1 MRLTVS
7 QYLARFPDHAINTFL
22 GDAPLGDTSLT
33 AGVSSLASW
42 HFVQLASVQRMRRDC
57 RA

>member
-7 QYLARFPDHAINTFL
+7 QYLAQLPYRTTNTFW

-33 AGVSSLASW
+33 AGAPFLASW
-42 HFVQLASVQRMRRDC
+42 NFVQLASIQRMRRDC

>member
-7 QYLARFPDHAINTFL
+7 EYLTRLSDHATNTFW
-22 GDAPLGDTSLT
+22 GDAPLGDTSPT
-33 AGVSSLASW
+33 AGAPFLASW
-42 HFVQLASVQRMRRDC
+42 NFVQLASIQRMRRDC